1 MWHWRSGL
9 WPPDSIR
16 NGQPLQQDAIAD
28 LLAELLFDCDVVG
41 AQLEFVLPIQSSQW
55 CLLEGVAPELQTDSA
70 ELLAITTELN
80 WSLDAADSYVA
91 IAPCIDQT
99 LLVGCPRSLLQ
110 AWIDVVEMADLPLR
124 RVDWMVSCAQR
135 GLMLEHPDWLG
146 SPGCLWMLRRIA
158 LL

>member
-1 MWHWRSGL
+1 MPG
-9 WPPDSIR
+9 
-16 NGQPLQQDAIAD
+16 
-28 LLAELLFDCDVVG
+28 
-41 AQLEFVLPIQSSQW
+41 
-55 CLLEGVAPELQTDSA
+55 
-70 ELLAITTELN
+70 
-80 WSLDAADSYVA
+80 DSYVA